1 MGVIGIAVA
10 ARIPC
15 DNTPSAIGEHGG
27 EDIKRAGEIESAV
40 DGGDYRCINIA
51 PLVHGKSESAA
62 IDMSCPVRRAG
73 PREAAHLIVVRHET
87 AA

>member
-1 MGVIGIAVA
+1 
-10 ARIPC
+10 
-15 DNTPSAIGEHGG
+15 
-27 EDIKRAGEIESAV
+27 V

-51 PLVHGKSESAA
+51 PLVQGKSESAA
-62 IDMSCPVRRAG
+62 IDMSCPIRRAG